1 MTFEY
6 DENNRIS
13 GFTLSI
19 SVPPYSRPTYSFVL
33 DWEKQKRRKRS
44 LSNEMKVKSNNIEH
58 LNSERTI
65 KDDNSFSSADNS
77 TISKLST
84 MKDEQRFSR
93 NSYSESEQKMQNE
106 EKTQCDST
114 KNQTYDNLESY
125 KQSVDNDINRYKE
138 SNNML
143 RSKKHRRNSMIQLN
157 VIIRHYANN
166 SEIIENFITDK
177 VINSLTLIDALRF
190 VLRNATI
197 SLIDN
202 DYGRLYLFPDNKTN
216 DKVHELRY
224 DRNRY
229 KLLAKFCKF
238 KNECTLLLDLT
249 NTFIK

>member
-19 SVPPYSRPTYSFVL
+19 SVPPYSS
-33 DWEKQKRRKRS
+33 
-44 LSNEMKVKSNNIEH
+44 
-58 LNSERTI
+58 
-65 KDDNSFSSADNS
+65 
-77 TISKLST
+77 
-84 MKDEQRFSR
+84 
-93 NSYSESEQKMQNE
+93 
-106 EKTQCDST
+106 
-114 KNQTYDNLESY
+114 
-125 KQSVDNDINRYKE
+125 
-138 SNNML
+138 
-143 RSKKHRRNSMIQLN
+143 
-157 VIIRHYANN
+157 
-166 SEIIENFITDK
+166 
-177 VINSLTLIDALRF
+177 
-190 VLRNATI
+190 
-197 SLIDN
+197 DN